1 MVSLCIQT
9 SLQWVHWKK
18 DAVEMKEEDTGKKFE
33 DADRL
38 VNDEEYEKMVGQDFS
53 GKQLLISEES
63 LEEQTLQKLV
73 TPSEIFY

>member
-1 MVSLCIQT
+1 
-9 SLQWVHWKK
+9 
-18 DAVEMKEEDTGKKFE
+18 MKEEDTGKKFE

>member
-1 MVSLCIQT
+1 
-9 SLQWVHWKK
+9 
-18 DAVEMKEEDTGKKFE
+18 MKEEDTGKKFE

-38 VNDEEYEKMVGQDFS
+38 VNDEDKEYEKMVGQDFS

-63 LEEQTLQKLV
+63 LEEQTLQKVV